1 MICADFDTFLLAI
14 TPPRGARERGGAATT
29 GGEIAE
35 TGMMF
40 GGGRGRLAARGEGSG
55 GWLWF
60 DLTIFLSPTDDF
72 QVPQLSAIKCTK
84 SYEET

>member
-1 MICADFDTFLLAI
+1 VDE
-14 TPPRGARERGGAATT
+14 GERQRR

-35 TGMMF
+35 TGTMF
-40 GGGRGRLAARGEGSG
+40 GGSRGRLAARGEGSG

-60 DLTIFLSPTDDF
+60 DLTIFLSPTSPTDDF
-72 QVPQLSAIKCTK
+72 QVPQLSAIKCMK

>member
-1 MICADFDTFLLAI
+1 MPTLTPFFSPSPPQEAPADEGEWQR
-14 TPPRGARERGGAATT
+14 RGE
-29 GGEIAE
+29 EIAE
-35 TGMMF
+35 TGTMF

-72 QVPQLSAIKCTK
+72 QVPQLSAIKCMK

>member
-1 MICADFDTFLLAI
+1 MPTLTPFFSPSPPQEAPADKE
-14 TPPRGARERGGAATT
+14 ERQRRW
-29 GGEIAE
+29 GEIAE

-40 GGGRGRLAARGEGSG
+40 GGGRGWLAARGEGSG

-72 QVPQLSAIKCTK
+72 QVPQLSAIKCMK